1 MGFDHRQRL
10 RPVGCAQPAAK
21 AQAFER
27 GGGAGKT
34 QCLLDRHGFRQPD
47 GKGAVKHVAGGQRIH
62 RLDAWRGNM
71 AR

>member
-27 GGGAGKT
+27 GGGGKA

-47 GKGAVKHVAGGQRIH
+47 GKGAVKHVTRGQRIH
-62 RLDAWRGNM
+62 RFDARRGNI